1 MFNQTQKKSQLQ
13 KKVYNFLQKQL
24 EGIEK
29 GIIKA
34 FGGLTVGAVD
44 FDTAVEDSPE
54 GLINVVKCSVFMKHM
69 PNLPFMVSEVSF
81 AVDVHDMEVCKAL
94 ALSKALHKESEKV
107 DMDIKSA

>member
-1 MFNQTQKKSQLQ
+1 MFNQSQKKSHLLQ
-13 KKVYNFLQKQL
+13 KKVQNFLQKQL

-54 GLINVVKCSVFMKHM
+54 GFVNVVKCSVFMKHM

-81 AVDVHDMEVCKAL
+81 PVEVHDMEICKAL

-107 DMDIKSA
+107 DLEVAI